1 MVDWKGLNIVLSPT
15 IFFNF
20 KMELSMKRKI
30 LVFALFFV
38 FLASLF
44 FVACGQQETTETP
57 KEEKQISTAKEP
69 VQAVKETT
77 AKKLKAGF
85 IYVGPVGDYGF
96 SYAHDLGRKFA
107 KEKFPWLETVI
118 VESVAESDS
127 ARIIDRLIQE
137 QKCDVVFTTSFGYMD
152 DTVKAGAKYP
162 EKIFMH
168 SSGFKRAANVG
179 TYFGDLYQMYYL
191 NGLMAGALTK
201 TNKIGY
207 VAAFPIPELI
217 RHIDAYALGIKA
229 ANPKAKLNVRWI
241 YAWYG
246 PDKAKE
252 AAQSLIAEGCDAL
265 AFTEDTPAVIE
276 VGQEV
281 TEKGK
286 QIYTFSHYSAMQP
299 YGKDSVVSGQLMN
312 WGGMYA
318 EILEDIY
325 NDKWTNKD
333 MWWLAKEKA
342 AILGGNDTD
351 TINPK
356 FVPELKEAMIDSK
369 EFGKIS
375 AYDLVMKRY
384 EQMQQGVDV
393 FEPFTGPIA
402 DNKGVIQIQAGAKAS
417 KDDLLKIMYYVDN
430 VEGDIPQ

>member
-1 MVDWKGLNIVLSPT
+1 MKTKFCAVAVFFTFLFTLFLVSPGVSQAEKG
-15 IFFNF
+15 
-20 KMELSMKRKI
+20 
-30 LVFALFFV
+30 
-38 FLASLF
+38 
-44 FVACGQQETTETP
+44 
-57 KEEKQISTAKEP
+57 
-69 VQAVKETT
+69 
-77 AKKLKAGF
+77 KKLKAGF
-85 IYVGPVGDYGF
+85 IYVGPVGDYGW
-96 SYAHDLGRKFA
+96 SHAHDMGKKYA
-107 KEKFPWLETVI
+107 EKKFPWLETVI

-127 ARIIDRLIQE
+127 MRIIDRLIQQ
-137 QKCDVVFTTSFGYMD
+137 QKCDVVFTTSFGYME
-152 DTVKAGAKYP
+152 DTIKAGAKYP
-162 EKIFMH
+162 DKKFMH
-168 SSGFKRAANVG
+168 CSGFKRSENVG

-217 RHIDAYALGIKA
+217 RHINAYALGVKA
-229 ANPKAKLNVRWI
+229 ANPKATVDVKWI

-252 AAQSLIAEGCDAL
+252 AAEALIAEGCDTL

-276 VGQEV
+276 VGQDH

-299 YGKDSVVSGQLMN
+299 YGEDSVVSGQLMD

-318 EILEDIY
+318 KILEDIY
-325 NDKWTNKD
+325 NGTWTNED
-333 MWWLAKEKA
+333 IWWLAKEKA
-342 AILGGNDTD
+342 ALLGGNDTD

-356 FVPELKEAMIDSK
+356 FVPALKAAMIDTP

-384 EQMQQGVDV
+384 AQMQQGVEV
-393 FEPFTGPIA
+393 FEPFTGPIK
-402 DNKGVIQIQAGAKAS
+402 DNTGAVRIKSGEKAS
-417 KDDLLKIMYYVDN
+417 KEDLLSIMYYVDN
-430 VEGDIPQ
+430 VNGKIPQ

>member
-1 MVDWKGLNIVLSPT
+1 ME
-15 IFFNF
+15 FN
-20 KMELSMKRKI
+20 MRKRI
-30 LVFALFFV
+30 LVIALAFVFLCGLFFV
-38 FLASLF
+38 S
-44 FVACGQQETTETP
+44 CGQQEEKTDTAPPAQKVSESTQKPVEPAAQKTP
-57 KEEKQISTAKEP
+57 VKQ
-69 VQAVKETT
+69 
-77 AKKLKAGF
+77 LKAGF
-85 IYVGPVGDYGF
+85 VYVGPVGDYGW
-96 SYAHDLGRKFA
+96 SHAHDLGRKFA
-107 KEKFPWLETVI
+107 EEKFPWLETVI
-118 VESVAESDS
+118 VESVTEADS

-152 DTVKAGAKYP
+152 DTLKAGAKYP
-162 EKIFMH
+162 DKLFMH
-168 SSGFKRAANVG
+168 CSGFKRSANVG

-191 NGLMAGALTK
+191 NGIMAGALTQ

-207 VAAFPIPELI
+207 VAAFPIPELV

-229 ANPKAKLNVRWI
+229 ANPAAKLNVRWI

-265 AFTEDTPAVIE
+265 AFTEDTPAVVE

-286 QIYTFSHYSAMQP
+286 QIYTFSHYSPMQP
-299 YGKDSVVSGQLMN
+299 YGQDSVVSGQLMN

-318 EILEDIY
+318 DILERIY
-325 NDKWTNKD
+325 TNKWDNQD

-342 AILGGNDTD
+342 AILGGSTTD
-351 TINPK
+351 MINPK
-356 FVPELKEAMIDSK
+356 FVPQLKEAMIDTQ
-369 EFGKIS
+369 EFGTIS

-402 DNKGVIQIQAGAKAS
+402 DNKGTIQIQAGDKAS
-417 KDDLLKIMYYVDN
+417 KEDLLKMMYYVDN